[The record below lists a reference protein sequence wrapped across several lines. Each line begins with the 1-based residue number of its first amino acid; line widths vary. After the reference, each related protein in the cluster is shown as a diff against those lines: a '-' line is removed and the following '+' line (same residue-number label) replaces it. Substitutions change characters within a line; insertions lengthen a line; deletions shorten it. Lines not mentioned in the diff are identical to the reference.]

1 MTLRDSVEVMTQRLD
16 QEMLSGKGSGLNC
29 SAWASGKLAPDLH
42 PASVGKET
50 R

>member
-16 QEMLSGKGSGLNC
+16 QEMLSGKGLNC
-29 SAWASGKLAPDLH
+29 SGLLASWLLTCIQLPC
-42 PASVGKET
+42 GKET